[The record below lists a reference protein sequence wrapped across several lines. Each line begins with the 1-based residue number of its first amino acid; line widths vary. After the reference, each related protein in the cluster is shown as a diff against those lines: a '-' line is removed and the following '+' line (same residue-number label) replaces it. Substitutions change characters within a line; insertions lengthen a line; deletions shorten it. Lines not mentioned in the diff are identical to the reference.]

1 MSAAESGD
9 RILVLAAGDVVAQG
23 IIQALRRA
31 PRTYWIEAACIAAES
46 PGLYLADAAYLSP
59 LASDPDFVAWLA
71 QTCARRQIR
80 LVLAGQE
87 DVVEALALHRQSIER
102 PSGAVVGV
110 DDHARLRRARD
121 KLSMYE
127 LLRHHGFPTPATVAC
142 DDAVGV
148 AALLG
153 RYEAPWVIKPRFGA
167 GSSGVTYLSSANEF
181 ARWEGDG
188 AVVLQQFVAT
198 ARPELSVAC
207 LMSTSKTLIGAVAI
221 ERSLDRGTS
230 VWARLQPRE
239 ATACSL
245 ASRICEVL
253 GATGPCNVQFRP
265 AADGTLCCHDVNLR
279 FSSTVGLRAQAGFN
293 DAAAAVEMWLG
304 RDAQLAS
311 DALREDVAV
320 RLLTTQ
326 WHDPSLTDELRAGAT
341 INPLDA
347 RHDRRVCPPR
357 RPPRPPFPH
366 AAGHVTHERPAAAR
380 RRSV

>member
-1 MSAAESGD
+1 MSRAGSAD
-9 RILVLAAGDVVAQG
+9 RILVLAAGDIVAQG

-46 PGLYLADAAYLSP
+46 AGLYLADAAYLSP
-59 LASDPDFVAWLA
+59 LASDPDFAPWLGE
-71 QTCARRQIR
+71 TCARREIR

-87 DVVEALALHRQSIER
+87 DVVEALALHRQRIER

-110 DDHARLRRARD
+110 DDHQRLRRARD
-121 KLSMYE
+121 KLGMYE
-127 LLRHHGFPTPATVAC
+127 LLSQHGFPTPATVGC

-148 AALLG
+148 QALLD
-153 RYEAPWVIKPRFGA
+153 RYEPPWVIKPRFGA
-167 GSSGVTYLSSANEF
+167 GSSGVTYLSSADEF
-181 ARWEGDG
+181 ARWDGDG
-188 AVVLQQFVAT
+188 AVVLQQFVA
-198 ARPELSVAC
+198 ADRPEVSVAC
-207 LMSTSKTLIGAVAI
+207 LMSTSKRLIGAVAM

-230 VWARLQPRE
+230 VWVRLQPRD
-239 ATACSL
+239 AAACSL

-304 RDAQLAS
+304 RDAQLSS
-311 DALREDVAV
+311 DAVREDVAV

-326 WHDPSLTDELRAGAT
+326 WHDASLTDELRAGAT

-347 RHDRRVCPPR
+347 RHDRRV
-357 RPPRPPFPH
+357 
-366 AAGHVTHERPAAAR
+366 
-380 RRSV
+380 